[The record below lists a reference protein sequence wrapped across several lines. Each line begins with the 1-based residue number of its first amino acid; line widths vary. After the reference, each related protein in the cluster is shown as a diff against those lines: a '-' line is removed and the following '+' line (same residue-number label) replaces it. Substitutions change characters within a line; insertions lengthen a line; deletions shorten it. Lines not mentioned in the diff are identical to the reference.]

1 MDWRIRY
8 LDRTLQQTHDLDL
21 EIQTLNYI
29 SEVGEEG
36 TKKIPGWPIIVRKV
50 SWKSSLVV
58 GLWQNLSQI
67 TMIDN
72 QAIKWA
78 SKIVVQSLQIQYLPS
93 CRGPGKLMIHNRP
106 IYISYHHFPIKNSG
120 DFLKKNLNKFLKTEK
135 LA

>member
-1 MDWRIRY
+1 MRPADKNHNKFPATGRIIY
-8 LDRTLQQTHDLDL
+8 LDRTLQTTDLDL

-29 SEVGEEG
+29 SEVGEER
-36 TKKIPGWPIIVRKV
+36 TKKIPGWPIIVRKA

-93 CRGPGKLMIHNRP
+93 CRGPGKSC
-106 IYISYHHFPIKNSG
+106 YITDIFLFPIIT
-120 DFLKKNLNKFLKTEK
+120 FRIP
-135 LA
+135 

>member
-1 MDWRIRY
+1 MRPADKNHNKFPATGRIIY
-8 LDRTLQQTHDLDL
+8 LDRTLQTTDLDL

-29 SEVGEEG
+29 SEVGEER
-36 TKKIPGWPIIVRKV
+36 TKKIPGWPIIVRKA

-67 TMIDN
+67 TMIHN

-93 CRGPGKLMIHNRP
+93 CRGPG
-106 IYISYHHFPIKNSG
+106 NS
-120 DFLKKNLNKFLKTEK
+120 
-135 LA
+135 